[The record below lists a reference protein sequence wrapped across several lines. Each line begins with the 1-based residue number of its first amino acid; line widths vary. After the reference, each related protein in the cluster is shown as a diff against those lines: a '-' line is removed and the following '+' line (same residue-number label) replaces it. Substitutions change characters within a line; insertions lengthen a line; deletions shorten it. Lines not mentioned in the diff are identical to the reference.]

1 MNLDKII
8 DNIIN
13 YDITHIISVSNI
25 TLKSI
30 LSKNLSIKNLK
41 SVFVLSTDEEA
52 KALSLYDKGLYLLN
66 YEDITKSNIVYSNTN
81 MIKNLMLSY
90 FNNGQIIKDID
101 FCDVLIL
108 DDYDIG
114 NIECEVIISLWVYAL
129 NFQDKFKIPKMV
141 VISNTPMNITDKEY
155 TYTINNNFKPK
166 INYVETKDIYN
177 KVVDI
182 VQEIIKNRVLNK
194 DIIIFVAGR
203 REISKVYNLLYGLF
217 KKFNIVQIYNAS
229 NIQIKKFTKNIIITN
244 NTFELLNLLD
254 VGFIIDTMYEQIKV
268 VNNNDTIRYINKHIS
283 KDTANKRSNY
293 IKYNNGICY
302 RLCSENTYNTLLN
315 SNIPEI
321 ERIPINDVIIEL
333 INYNLKPQD
342 VLLNGKNDNVIKTI
356 DTLINRNLINN
367 DMTEITLKASKIAY
381 ELELSDN
388 MIDFIWL
395 WVENNYPIF
404 WGIVI
409 SCIIDCYTSTYIYL
423 PKWDNE
429 EFKKY
434 KTKHSNIIKGDND
447 LEVWINIFNKLL
459 EDNNNNFKLKDYD
472 IAKWSKKYDMNNL
485 KIIELISYVIKCY
498 DQLTFK
504 LSTSI
509 TIEHIDANEAYNKS
523 LPILE
528 DIYKDMI
535 FIKLPNNMYKN
546 ITTKKEYKLDYLN
559 FYKTL
564 PNRLLALSV
573 YNKKI
578 ILSIDIQSNNNYD
591 PVITQFNIDNFIISV
606 NNIDELDEYIELLDT
621 IEVENIYTSCDVPK
635 YSIDEL
641 IDELDI

>member
-13 YDITHIISVSNI
+13 NDITHIISLSNI
-25 TLKSI
+25 TLKGI
-30 LSKNLSIKNLK
+30 LTKSLLVKNLK
-41 SVFVLSTDEEA
+41 SVLVLSTDEEA
-52 KALSLYDKGLYLLN
+52 KTLSLYNNSLYLSN
-66 YEDITKSNIVYSNTN
+66 YEDITKSNIIYSNIN

-90 FNNGQIIKDID
+90 FNNGQLIKDID
-101 FCDVLIL
+101 FCHVLIL

-114 NIECEVIISLWVYAL
+114 NIECEVILSLWVYAL
-129 NFQDKFKIPKMV
+129 NFQDKFKIPKIV
-141 VISNTPMNITDKEY
+141 VISKVPMNITDKEY
-155 TYTINNNFKPK
+155 TFTIENSIKPK
-166 INYVETKDIYN
+166 INYVETKDILN
-177 KVVDI
+177 KVVEI
-182 VQEIIKNRVLNK
+182 VQEIVKNRVINK
-194 DIIIFVAGR
+194 DIIIFVSGK

-229 NIQIKKFTKNIIITN
+229 NIQINKFTKNIIITN

-268 VNNNDTIRYINKHIS
+268 LNNNDTLRYANKNIS

-293 IKYNNGICY
+293 IKYTNGICY
-302 RLCSENTYNTLLN
+302 RLCSESTYNTLLDN
-315 SNIPEI
+315 NIPEI
-321 ERIPINDVIIEL
+321 KRIPINDVIIEL
-333 INYNLKPQD
+333 INYNLNPQE

-356 DTLINRNLINN
+356 DTLIERNLINN

-381 ELELSDN
+381 ELELSNN

-409 SCIIDCYTSTYIYL
+409 SCIIDCYSSTYIYL
-423 PKWDNE
+423 PKWDIE
-429 EFKKY
+429 EFKLY

-447 LEVWINIFNKLL
+447 LEVWINIFNKFL
-459 EDNNNNFKLKDYD
+459 EDNNNNIKVKDYD

-485 KIIELISYVIKCY
+485 KIHELISYVIKCY

-504 LSTSI
+504 LSNYI
-509 TIEHIDANEAYNKS
+509 TIENIDANEAYNKS

-528 DIYKDMI
+528 EIYKDMI

-546 ITTKKEYKLDYLN
+546 LTTKKEHKLDFLN
-559 FYKTL
+559 FYKIL

-573 YNKKI
+573 FNKKI
-578 ILSIDIQSNNNYD
+578 ILSVDLPSQSNYE
-591 PVITQFNIDNFIISV
+591 PIITDFDMDNFTISI

-621 IEVENIYTSCDVPK
+621 IEVDNIFTTCDNPK